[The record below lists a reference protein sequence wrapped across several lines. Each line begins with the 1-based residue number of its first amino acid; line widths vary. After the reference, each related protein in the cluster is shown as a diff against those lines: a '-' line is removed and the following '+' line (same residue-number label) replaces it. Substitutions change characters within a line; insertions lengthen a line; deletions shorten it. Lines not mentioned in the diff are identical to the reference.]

1 MTIYFWNSRLLIL
14 DQNLSTLPHI
24 HHYVEIII
32 SIEGTFRILI
42 EDNWI
47 ETDAILLDKDV
58 SHQLTG
64 SNREQVVLLLE
75 PETITAEAL
84 KNKFLCESSIFTLD
98 KLVQSETKHALK
110 NLSHPTATP
119 EEANRTLAL
128 LIKDILGIPPT
139 NKLFDPRVKR
149 VLAELRSS
157 PEKKNI
163 RELSRLVHISESRL
177 MHLFKEEVGI
187 PIRQYILWARLMKA
201 VNAIVAGNSFTHA
214 AHEVNFADSAHLS
227 RTFKRMFGK
236 TLTEVFGSSKNI
248 SIITCED

>member
-14 DQNLSTLPHI
+14 EQNLSTLPHI

-32 SIEGTFRILI
+32 SIEGTFKILI
-42 EDNWI
+42 EDKWI

-75 PETITAEAL
+75 PETVTAEAL

-98 KLVQSETKHALK
+98 KLIRSETKHALK
-110 NLSHPTATP
+110 DLFKHKAAP

-128 LIKDILGIPPT
+128 LINDILGIVPA
-139 NKLFDPRVKR
+139 NKLFDPRVKQ
-149 VLAELRSS
+149 VLDELRSS
-157 PEKKNI
+157 PAKKDI

-201 VNAIVAGNSFTHA
+201 INAIVAGNSFTHA
-214 AHEVNFADSAHLS
+214 AHEVNFSDSAHLS
-227 RTFKRMFGK
+227 RTFRRMFGL
-236 TLTEVFGSSKNI
+236 TLTEVFGSPENI
-248 SIITCED
+248 SIVTCED